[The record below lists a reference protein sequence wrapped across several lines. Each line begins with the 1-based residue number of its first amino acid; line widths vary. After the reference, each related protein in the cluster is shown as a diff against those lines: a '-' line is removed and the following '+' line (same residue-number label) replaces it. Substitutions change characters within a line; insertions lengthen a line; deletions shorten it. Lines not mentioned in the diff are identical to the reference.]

1 MGDYDYLDWY
11 QRALVKIKRDLSEL
25 SALVGKKISA
35 ALQALANQDRELAQT
50 VLAGDDEV
58 DTLEETVEMS
68 VLELISLQQPVDQE
82 LRLLASVIKIS
93 HELERIGDYACD
105 IAEVVTHLAKD
116 GPYFKPL
123 EDISRMGRLVTGM
136 MEKGA
141 SAFLAKNTGIA
152 MELDTDDDEVDR
164 LFGVLFHELTACMR
178 ERADCVTQAS
188 NLLLVARSLER
199 IGDHIVNIAEMTIFA
214 ETGERHP
221 FKGREEAEKRWRPG

>member
-1 MGDYDYLDWY
+1 MADYIDWY
-11 QRALVKIKRDLSEL
+11 QRALIEINHRLADLSEL
-25 SALVGKKISA
+25 VGEKISEA
-35 ALQALANQDRELAQT
+35 MRSLVNQDRELALT
-50 VLAGDDEV
+50 IITRDDEV
-58 DTLEETVEMS
+58 DALEEAVEMS

-82 LRLLASVIKIS
+82 LRFLASVIKIS

-105 IAEVVTHLAKD
+105 IAEVAAHLAKD

-136 MEKGA
+136 MEKGV
-141 SAFLAKNTGIA
+141 SAFLAKNTDIA
-152 MELDTDDDEVDR
+152 MELDADDDEVDR
-164 LFGVLFHELTACMR
+164 LFGVLFHELTAYMI

-221 FKGREEAEKRWRPG
+221 FKYRG